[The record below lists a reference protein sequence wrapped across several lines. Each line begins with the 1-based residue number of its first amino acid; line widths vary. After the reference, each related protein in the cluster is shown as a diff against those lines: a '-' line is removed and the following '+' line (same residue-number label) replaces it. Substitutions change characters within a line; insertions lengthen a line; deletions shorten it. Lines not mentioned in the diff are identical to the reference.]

1 MTAETAF
8 AAYCKRE
15 GIKYGGQHSDDLAPA
30 FIAGYNAG
38 QRAAGMNG
46 APETPNRCNKVARLA
61 MQYATGCPMPVPQQD
76 LTEAEVAKLVAD
88 YRAAYPAT
96 VFVGMDFAA
105 IESRTASMLA
115 PGYCGDPYAHDC
127 GRLDCPTSDSYRSP
141 KP

>member
-1 MTAETAF
+1 MTTPLET
-8 AAYCKRE
+8 
-15 GIKYGGQHSDDLAPA
+15 L
-30 FIAGYNAG
+30 
-38 QRAAGMNG
+38 RAALRAYDLSGPLTKERNQATHDVINAARTLALSG
-46 APETPNRCNKVARLA
+46 TPETPTRCNKVERLA

-76 LTEAEVAKLVAD
+76 LTEAEAAKLVAD

-127 GRLDCPTSDSYRSP
+127 GRVDCPTSDSYRSP